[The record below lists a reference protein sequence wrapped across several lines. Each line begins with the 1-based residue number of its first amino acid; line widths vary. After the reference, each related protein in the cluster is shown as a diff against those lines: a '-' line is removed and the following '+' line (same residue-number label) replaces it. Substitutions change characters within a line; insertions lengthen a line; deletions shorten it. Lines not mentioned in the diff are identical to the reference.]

1 MAQGTVKATIVFI
14 DMFSAYIKLLY
25 LSVVFHKS
33 WVPSL
38 SYMKAQPS
46 LSPRNSHISNINV
59 IRKLT
64 YYIHKIVPLKI
75 SEILPKGIS
84 SISVHCAL
92 IYTPPLKKAATFSC
106 SSFILTLKFIMQSF
120 SYFI

>member
-1 MAQGTVKATIVFI
+1 MAQGTVKVTIVFI

-33 WVPSL
+33 CFTSP
-38 SYMKAQPS
+38 SYMKMQPS
-46 LSPRNSHISNINV
+46 LASCNSHISNINV

-75 SEILPKGIS
+75 SEIPPKGIS

-92 IYTPPLKKAATFSC
+92 IYTHPLKKAATFSC